1 MKLLLSYTVLTSGN
15 IYHIA
20 NNIYDAFVQTFKI
33 LFFPYA
39 YV

>member
-15 IYHIA
+15 IHHIA
-20 NNIYDAFVQTFKI
+20 NTIYEAFVKTFKI

-39 YV
+39 